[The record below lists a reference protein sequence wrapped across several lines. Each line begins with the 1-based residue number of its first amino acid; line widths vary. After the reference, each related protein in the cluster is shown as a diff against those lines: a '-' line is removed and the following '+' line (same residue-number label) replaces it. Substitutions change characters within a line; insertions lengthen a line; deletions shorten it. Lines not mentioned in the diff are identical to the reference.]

1 MLDIEATIDLKR
13 MYMMARLNRERSNT
27 LHQVISNPLCKWMK
41 RTKEVMEKYNI
52 YSWELAGTDEDKR
65 FINYTITE
73 RVKTQFHARMTNA
86 MEGKSKMTYF
96 MEGKREWEPE
106 NPPAYINK
114 LTRKQASVIFKSRT
128 RMIQTK
134 GNYKNGHTDLTCRAC
149 KKCPRPISTSYR
161 NAQRYTPMEN

>member
-1 MLDIEATIDLKR
+1 
-13 MYMMARLNRERSNT
+13 
-27 LHQVISNPLCKWMK
+27 
-41 RTKEVMEKYNI
+41 
-52 YSWELAGTDEDKR
+52 
-65 FINYTITE
+65 
-73 RVKTQFHARMTNA
+73 MTNA

-149 KKCPRPISTSYR
+149 KNMPETQQHVLQECPKIHPYGNPTNKEIDPFSKDINVLKETVRNIERIVELINNGSMGMSQRDSVSPAST
-161 NAQRYTPMEN
+161 Q